1 MIPDL
6 VAFLRFYGY
15 QSLPHRD
22 LILEIA
28 AITLDGEGVSVIKP
42 ALIADTVGAAKLPV
56 PTITRADEDFEKDGI
71 QFVWGTKDLCI
82 DELND
87 LFQRV
92 GFPRRDPGRLAAAL
106 VNTHRLI
113 WVRAARKSRM
123 AKEGQ
128 LLGFARATSD
138 RSLSATIWD
147 VAVTPA
153 WQKGGLGR
161 AMVERLTASL
171 VTEGITI
178 ITLYAEPGVVGLY
191 EKLGFVKDPEGVK
204 GLAFQSNS
212 KQAKTALAAR

>member
-1 MIPDL
+1 M
-6 VAFLRFYGY
+6 
-15 QSLPHRD
+15 
-22 LILEIA
+22 
-28 AITLDGEGVSVIKP
+28 SVIKP
-42 ALIADTVGAAKLPV
+42 ALIAEAACATKLPV
-56 PTITRADEDFEKDGI
+56 PMITKPDEEFEREGI
-71 QFVWGTKDLCI
+71 QFVWGTADICI

-92 GFPRRDPGRLAAAL
+92 GFPRRDPGRLAVAL
-106 VNTHRLI
+106 VNTHRSI
-113 WVRAARKSRM
+113 WIRAARKSRM

-138 RSLSATIWD
+138 GALSATIWD

-161 AMVERLTASL
+161 ALVERLTASL
-171 VTEGITI
+171 VTEGISL

-204 GLAFQSNS
+204 GLAFQSTS